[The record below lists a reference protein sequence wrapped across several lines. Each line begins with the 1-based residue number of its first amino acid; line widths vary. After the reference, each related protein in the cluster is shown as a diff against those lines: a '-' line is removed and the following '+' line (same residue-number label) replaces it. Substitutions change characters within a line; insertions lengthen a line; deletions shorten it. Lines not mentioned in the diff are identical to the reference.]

1 MGPFKSLEHREDA
14 LIMSLVSC
22 SRMYSN
28 VIRLFVG
35 IELREPLTQP
45 LETEA
50 EIHPTRQQSKQ
61 DSRTRREPQ
70 VRRQQQESQPSQ
82 IRGSREEPRAS
93 RRPGPTSTSIEED
106 VGTKD
111 EAVVEVEDKVGIKA
125 TTEVEAP
132 TTRVITKKSQ

>member
-1 MGPFKSLEHREDA
+1 M
-14 LIMSLVSC
+14 
-22 SRMYSN
+22 
-28 VIRLFVG
+28 FVG

-45 LETEA
+45 PETEA
-50 EIHPTRQQSKQ
+50 EIHPTRQQSQQ

-82 IRGSREEPRAS
+82 IRGSREE
-93 RRPGPTSTSIEED
+93 PGPTSTSIEED